1 MSAAAA
7 DVVAPGRA
15 PDGARVPLGAYRAL
29 AGTAFKSLL
38 AYRLQFF
45 LGLLG
50 NLFLLLS
57 LFYLWRT
64 ILREGQQP
72 LGFTWPDMK
81 AYLLIGF
88 VSGTVVS
95 TYTDWRMAQRIQ
107 DGSVAVDLTK
117 PVDYQRARL
126 AEALGFAAF
135 ELVACALVAV
145 GALAVFGGVA
155 VPPPGTL
162 ALFVVSILAV
172 VPLKFTIVYMSGLL
186 CFWTQSYMG
195 VSWARLALQ
204 QLFSGAMVPL
214 AFFPDWLRVIAEV
227 LPFQAMAYTPA
238 MLYLGRLE
246 GAELWW
252 RLGGQLGWTL
262 LLWWAARAAWR
273 AASRRLTVHG
283 G

>member
-1 MSAAAA
+1 VGLADPPAAPAGGQ
-7 DVVAPGRA
+7 DP
-15 PDGARVPLGAYRAL
+15 ARVPLRAYRAL
-29 AGTAFKSLL
+29 AGVAFKSLV

-57 LFYLWRT
+57 LLYLWRT

-72 LGFTWPDMK
+72 LGFTWPEMK
-81 AYLLIGF
+81 AYLLVGF
-88 VSGTVVS
+88 VSSTVVS
-95 TYTDWRMAQRIQ
+95 TYSDWRMALRIQ

-126 AEALGFAAF
+126 AETLGFAAF
-135 ELVACALVAV
+135 EVIACVIVAA
-145 GALAVFGGVA
+145 GALAAFGGVP
-155 VPPPGTL
+155 VPPPDRL
-162 ALFVVSILAV
+162 ALFCLSLLAV
-172 VPLKFTIVYMSGLL
+172 VPLKFAVVYMSGLL

-214 AFFPDWLRVIAEV
+214 VFFPDWLRWIAEV

-252 RLGGQLGWTL
+252 RLGAQLGWTV